1 MIRTILAGSLLA
13 IALGSA
19 PAVSLGQNGTG
30 QTLSTPREALPIRI
44 AGQKQPW
51 MNCPRKPDSQT
62 AKTPTP
68 ESTASIGVASMT
80 KQGTIVLDLRSEG
93 SGGMIAEAHLL
104 YPPGH
109 KDYCAT
115 LEHLGGLRPGEHKA
129 VPPWPDAKK

>member
-1 MIRTILAGSLLA
+1 MIRTILVGSLLA
-13 IALGSA
+13 IALASA
-19 PAVSLGQNGTG
+19 PTVSLGQTG
-30 QTLSTPREALPIRI
+30 
-44 AGQKQPW
+44 AGQPW

-68 ESTASIGVASMT
+68 GSTASIGVATMT

-115 LEHLGGLRPGEHKA
+115 LEHLGGLKPGEHKA